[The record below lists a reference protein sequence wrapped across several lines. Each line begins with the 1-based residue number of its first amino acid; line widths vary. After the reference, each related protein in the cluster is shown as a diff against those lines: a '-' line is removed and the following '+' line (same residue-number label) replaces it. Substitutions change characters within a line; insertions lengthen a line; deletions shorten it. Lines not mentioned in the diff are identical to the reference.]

1 MLQELRIQN
10 FAIIDDLTLEFSD
23 GFIAITGETGAGKSI
38 LVDAV
43 GLLLGA
49 RADGEMVR
57 GGAERALIEGVFSVP
72 KRLRPTLEARLQA
85 EGLEAADGSDE
96 IILTREVRASGRS
109 RARVNGVLCAL
120 KTYRAI
126 GELLV
131 DIHGQHEHQSLLR
144 PTQHLYLLDRYAG
157 LVAQREHLAALV
169 KRWEALR
176 AEIDALLTDEA
187 ALARR
192 VDMLRYQIQEIHS
205 AELRPEEEEELLQER
220 TRLANAERIAELVT
234 EAQYALVGGVAE
246 ALGAEDLLAQVALAL
261 SKLARVDEGAAEYA
275 QTAEVLS
282 AQVSDLAD
290 ALRRYREGIEYDP
303 QRLDAIEERL
313 EVISRLKRKYGGSI
327 EAVLA
332 FAETAQAELEAISHS
347 EERLEALRA
356 QEEELLRAIG
366 EAAGALSVER
376 QRGVASLPAE
386 SVRELAD
393 LRLENA
399 RFQVQML
406 QQEAADGCYVG
417 ERRLRFTRTGV
428 DQVEFF
434 MSANPGE
441 PMRPLAKVAS
451 GGEAA
456 RIMLALKS
464 VLSEADQT
472 PTLIFDEID
481 QGIGGRMGAQVGRKL
496 WQLSAQHQVL
506 VVTHLAQLAGFADVH
521 YRVRKHT
528 QGGRTVTRVERLDE
542 RGRVEELADMLG
554 AETTSARQSAYD
566 ILMLARRAKEGRRLE
581 KA

>member
-49 RADGEMVR
+49 RADGSMVR
-57 GGAERALIEGVFSVP
+57 GGTERAVIEGVFSVP
-72 KRLRPTLEARLQA
+72 ENVQDLLDRLLRAEELEASDT
-85 EGLEAADGSDE
+85 EGE
-96 IILTREVRASGRS
+96 IILAREVRANGRS
-109 RARVNGVLCAL
+109 RARVNGVLCPL

-144 PTQHLYLLDRYAG
+144 PAQHLYLLDRYAG
-157 LVAQREHLAALV
+157 LVAQREYLAALV
-169 KRWEALR
+169 KRWEELR
-176 AEIDALLTDEA
+176 AEIEALLTDEA

-192 VDMLRYQIQEIHS
+192 VDMLTYQIQEIHS
-205 AELRPEEEEELLQER
+205 ADPRPEEEAELQQER
-220 TRLANAERIAELVT
+220 TRLVNAERIAELVT
-234 EAQYALVGGVAE
+234 EAQYALTGELAD
-246 ALGAEDLLAQVALAL
+246 AAGAEDLLAQVALAL
-261 SKLARVDEGAAEYA
+261 SKLARVDESAAEHA
-275 QTAEVLS
+275 QTAEALS
-282 AQVSDLAD
+282 AQASELAD

-303 QRLDAIEERL
+303 KRLDAIEERL
-313 EVISRLKRKYGGSI
+313 EVISRLKRKYGGTV

-332 FAETAQAELEAISHS
+332 FAQQAQAELDAISHS
-347 EERLEALRA
+347 EEKLEALRA
-356 QEEELLRAIG
+356 QEEELLHTIG

-376 QRGVASLPAE
+376 QRAAARLTQE
-386 SVRELAD
+386 IVRELAD

-399 RFQVQML
+399 QFQVQIA
-406 QQEAADGCYVG
+406 QQEAVDGCYVG
-417 ERRLRFTRTGV
+417 ERRLRFTRAGV

-441 PMRPLAKVAS
+441 PLRPLAKVAS

-496 WQLSAQHQVL
+496 WELAARHQVL

-521 YRVRKHT
+521 YRVSKHT
-528 QGGRTVTRVERLDE
+528 QGGRTVTHVDKLDE

-581 KA
+581 KT

>member
-10 FAIIDDLTLEFSD
+10 FAIIENLALEFSE

-49 RADGEMVR
+49 RADGSMVR
-57 GGAERALIEGVFSVP
+57 GGTERALIEGVFSVP
-72 KRLRPTLEARLQA
+72 ARVQNMLDALLQTA
-85 EGLEAADGSDE
+85 GLEPAEAPDE
-96 IILTREVRASGRS
+96 VILTREVRASGRS
-109 RARVNGVLCAL
+109 RARVNGVICPL
-120 KTYRAI
+120 KTYRAV

-144 PTQHLYLLDRYAG
+144 PTQHLYLLDRYAA
-157 LVAQREHLAALV
+157 LVPQRQHLGALV
-169 KRWEALR
+169 KRWEQLR
-176 AEIDALLTDEA
+176 TEIEALLTDEA
-187 ALARR
+187 ALARKI
-192 VDMLRYQIQEIHS
+192 DMLTYQIQEIHS
-205 AELRPEEEEELLQER
+205 ADPRTEEETELLQER
-220 TRLANAERIAELVT
+220 TRLVNAERIAELVT
-234 EAQYALVGGVAE
+234 EAQFALTGEMAD
-246 ALGAEDLLAQVALAL
+246 APGAEDLLAQVALAL
-261 SKLARVDEGAAEYA
+261 SKLARVDQSANEHA
-275 QTAEVLS
+275 QTAEALS
-282 AQVSDLAD
+282 AQASELAD
-290 ALRRYREGIEYDP
+290 TLRRYREGIEYDP
-303 QRLDAIEERL
+303 QRLDTIEERL
-313 EVISRLKRKYGGSI
+313 EVLSRLKRKYGGTI

-332 FAETAQAELEAISHS
+332 FAENAQAELDAISHS

-356 QEEELLRAIG
+356 QEDELLHAIG
-366 EAAGALSVER
+366 EAAAALSVER
-376 QRGVASLPAE
+376 QRAAARLTEEIVH
-386 SVRELAD
+386 ELAD

-399 RFQVQML
+399 RFQVQIT
-406 QQEAADGCYVG
+406 QREAANGCYVG
-417 ERRLRFTRTGV
+417 ERRLAFSRTGV
-428 DQVEFF
+428 DDVEFF
-434 MSANPGE
+434 LSANPGE
-441 PMRPLAKVAS
+441 PLRPLAKVAS

-496 WQLSAQHQVL
+496 WQLAARHQVL

-521 YRVRKHT
+521 YRVTKHT
-528 QGGRTVTRVERLDE
+528 QGERTVTRVEKLDD
-542 RGRVEELADMLG
+542 RKRVEELADMLG

>member
-49 RADGEMVR
+49 RADGGMVR
-57 GGAERALIEGVFSVP
+57 GGTERALIEGVFSVP
-72 KRLRPTLEARLQA
+72 QRVQGTLNALLDA
-85 EGLEAADGSDE
+85 EGLEAAETPDE
-96 IILTREVRASGRS
+96 VILAREVRASGRS
-109 RARVNGVLCAL
+109 RARVNGVICPL
-120 KTYRAI
+120 KTYRAV

-144 PTQHLYLLDRYAG
+144 PAQHLYLLDRYAG

-169 KRWEALR
+169 KRWEQLR
-176 AEIDALLTDEA
+176 AEIEALLTDEA

-192 VDMLRYQIQEIHS
+192 VDMLTYQIQEIHN
-205 AELRPEEEEELLQER
+205 ADPRPEEETELLQER
-220 TRLANAERIAELVT
+220 TRLVNAERIAELVT
-234 EAQYALVGGVAE
+234 EAQYALSGELADTPS
-246 ALGAEDLLAQVALAL
+246 AEDLLAQVAVAL
-261 SKLARVDEGAAEYA
+261 SKLARVDESAAEHA
-275 QTAEVLS
+275 QTAEMLS
-282 AQVSDLAD
+282 AQVSELAD
-290 ALRRYREGIEYDP
+290 TLRRYREGIEYDP
-303 QRLDAIEERL
+303 QRLDALEERL
-313 EVISRLKRKYGGSI
+313 EVISRLKRKYGGTV

-332 FAETAQAELEAISHS
+332 FAEQAQAELDAISHS
-347 EERLEALRA
+347 EERLEQLRA

-376 QRGVASLPAE
+376 QRAAE
-386 SVRELAD
+386 RLTQEIVRELAE

-399 RFQVQML
+399 RFQVQIA

-428 DQVEFF
+428 DKIEFF

-521 YRVRKHT
+521 YRVSKHT

-566 ILMLARRAKEGRRLE
+566 ILMLARRAKEGRRLAE
-581 KA
+581 A